1 MASNRLSF
9 DKLTLFLRK
18 GFPFFV
24 FVFSLLSIVLVSIS
38 NNFANYIFYLSNIL
52 FLVFSGLYILLIGK
66 ESINTQANRI
76 EELSG
81 VMEAVAAGNLKIR
94 VSNFDSK
101 AENSIDKL
109 FRNVNQS
116 LDSLKELLG
125 MIKGSAETIDLDLN
139 SSLSLNEK
147 LVNKMN
153 SLVQSSDGI
162 SNLSRSISVN
172 ANDTSL
178 ASTSNMSTLQVLT
191 QELNSLSGNI
201 GDMNQNTNELV
212 KLSRDINTLV
222 ESGKLSMQAVNSAM
236 TNITNSSKNITNVV
250 IVIKEI
256 SERVNLLSL
265 NASIEAARAGQYGR
279 GFAIVAGEV
288 SKLADQTASSI
299 KEIEENIKVNSREI
313 SENKIRIDETNRIFS
328 EIISQIETILQ
339 TIYRLSDIIARLV
352 TIRESLI
359 SQYDE
364 MNDKAK
370 GIHSQLMEQKQSSI
384 ELTKSSALISS
395 TYQEINKEME
405 IIYQSTQK
413 VRGISEELHDVVSI
427 FKI

>member
-1 MASNRLSF
+1 LASNRLSF

>member
-1 MASNRLSF
+1 M
-9 DKLTLFLRK
+9 
-18 GFPFFV
+18 
-24 FVFSLLSIVLVSIS
+24 
-38 NNFANYIFYLSNIL
+38 
-52 FLVFSGLYILLIGK
+52 
-66 ESINTQANRI
+66 
-76 EELSG
+76 SG